1 MNSAINHTCLAVDG
15 RKSCTNPLDNTHY
28 PSALLFNTTTS
39 STHHCIHIHFID
51 CVHSSLRTAALGSI
65 ASTTL
70 TLLGRCLSK
79 KPWYRRDCSTTPSTS
94 DGLVPEKDLVNCDI
108 DTFGNDTMGGFYMAY
123 LESTLIHCFGNKTF
137 SKPLDCFIRISPWLP
152 RVSKTLQERG

>member
-65 ASTTL
+65 ASTTRHF
-70 TLLGRCLSK
+70 LGVVCQK
-79 KPWYRRDCSTTPSTS
+79 NPGI
-94 DGLVPEKDLVNCDI
+94 DGIVLP
-108 DTFGNDTMGGFYMAY
+108 
-123 LESTLIHCFGNKTF
+123 HH
-137 SKPLDCFIRISPWLP
+137 P
-152 RVSKTLQERG
+152 RVTDLFLKRIWSIVTSILLETIQWVASTWHIWRVCVDVEVGVIPYTRRTGARRATPV